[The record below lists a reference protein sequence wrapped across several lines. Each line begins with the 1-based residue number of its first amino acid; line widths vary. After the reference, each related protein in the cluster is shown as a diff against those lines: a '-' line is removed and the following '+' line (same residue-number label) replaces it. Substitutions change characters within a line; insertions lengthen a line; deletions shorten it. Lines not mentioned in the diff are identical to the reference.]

1 MVDMIIF
8 LSHESLDENF
18 LFQVKAETDSMTA
31 RMDNLISRAKSI
43 QLESEQV
50 LAVSNNS
57 ESEVLFYFLVCEIKF
72 NHYLI
77 SGIE

>member
-1 MVDMIIF
+1 MIIF
-8 LSHESLDENF
+8 FSHEYLDENF

-57 ESEVLFYFLVCEIKF
+57 ESEVFFQILFLKLSF
-72 NHYLI
+72 I
-77 SGIE
+77 SVIE